1 VGSGPK
7 TRLLGTYFPMALR
20 PASEPALSPRRQ
32 DAQSVTFLGDDGAL
46 VAGVRAGNAVAMA
59 ALYDRYVPDVRRIL
73 LHTLGPR
80 LDLADLVQDVF
91 INVLTSV
98 RSLRDASAL
107 RSWLFQVTVRTAR
120 KHLRGNS
127 RRWWL
132 KLWPVGDE
140 LETQP
145 ATMLEENASDAVQAT
160 FRILKDMDA
169 EDRLVFSLRYVSG
182 LDLSEMAEA
191 CEMSLSTLKRRLSR
205 AEERFYSAAKKD
217 EALCGLAAR
226 GET

>member
-1 VGSGPK
+1 
-7 TRLLGTYFPMALR
+7 MALR
-20 PASEPALSPRRQ
+20 PASEKAETARFEDVQAVR
-32 DAQSVTFLGDDGAL
+32 FLGDDAAL

-59 ALYDRYVPDVRRIL
+59 AFYDRYVADVRRIL

-98 RSLRDASAL
+98 RSLREAAAL

-120 KHLRGNS
+120 KHLRSRS

-132 KLWPVGDE
+132 KLWPEGDE

-145 ATMLEENASDAVQAT
+145 AVALEESASDAVQAT
-160 FRILKDMDA
+160 FRILKDMAA

-191 CEMSLSTLKRRLSR
+191 CEMSLSTLKRRLNR
-205 AEERFYSAAKKD
+205 AEQRFHAAAQED
-217 EALCGLAAR
+217 EALCGFAAR

>member
-1 VGSGPK
+1 
-7 TRLLGTYFPMALR
+7 MALR
-20 PASEPALSPRRQ
+20 PASEKADNARLE
-32 DAQSVTFLGDDGAL
+32 DARAVTFLGDDAAL

-59 ALYDRYVPDVRRIL
+59 AFYDRYVGDVRRIL

-80 LDLADLVQDVF
+80 LDLPDLVQDVF

-120 KHLRGNS
+120 KHLRSSS

-132 KLWPVGDE
+132 KLWPEGDE
-140 LETQP
+140 LEAQP
-145 ATMLEENASDAVQAT
+145 ALMLEENASDAVQAT
-160 FRILKDMDA
+160 FRILQGMAA

-182 LDLSEMAEA
+182 CDLTEMAEA
-191 CEMSLSTLKRRLSR
+191 CEMSLSTLKRRLNR
-205 AEERFYSAAKKD
+205 AEQRFHAAAQND
-217 EALCGLAAR
+217 ETLCGFAAR
-226 GET
+226 GAT